1 MIYYKQEKF
10 SLAEMHFQKALDINP
25 QSSVLL
31 CHIGVVSRLHLTLS
45 LCFNLLLC
53 FVSSRKIILNIL
65 SKKSQQVQSTCWRIL
80 SAIWMNNHRI
90 NVSEKKPSSLSKL
103 LLVSNEIILSGHVCE
118 SAKIVVIFISRL
130 CTDTDVNRVLIG
142 VFSYLIHKK
151 LSGF

>member
-53 FVSSRKIILNIL
+53 FVCSRKVILNVF
-65 SKKSQQVQSTCWRIL
+65 SKKAPQVQSTCWRI
-80 SAIWMNNHRI
+80 
-90 NVSEKKPSSLSKL
+90 
-103 LLVSNEIILSGHVCE
+103 
-118 SAKIVVIFISRL
+118 
-130 CTDTDVNRVLIG
+130 
-142 VFSYLIHKK
+142 
-151 LSGF
+151 